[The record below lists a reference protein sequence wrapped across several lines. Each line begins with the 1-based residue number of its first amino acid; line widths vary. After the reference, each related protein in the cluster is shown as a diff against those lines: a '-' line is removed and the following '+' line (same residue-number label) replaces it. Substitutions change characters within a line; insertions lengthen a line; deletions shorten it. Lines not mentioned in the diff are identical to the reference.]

1 MNKFLIKV
9 ANKTIVKAITEILEK
24 ALAAEY
30 IDKEAYNKIAK
41 LCQDKNLNV
50 PQI

>member
-1 MNKFLIKV
+1 MSNFIRKI

-30 IDKEAYNKIAK
+30 IDKVAYNKIAK
-41 LCQDKNLNV
+41 ICQDKNLNV
-50 PQI
+50 PTI

>member
-1 MNKFLIKV
+1 MNNFLMKV
-9 ANKTIVKAITEILEK
+9 ANKTIVEAITDVLQK

-30 IDKEAYNKIAK
+30 IGKEAYNKIAK